1 MAVSES
7 IRERTVNEIARVD
20 HAELMQE
27 KCEPSSDPVIVYLAS
42 LKSANSRRAMAHSL
56 RVIAEIVAP
65 DAQPNAVPWHALRY
79 QHCQAIRSRLAEA
92 HSPATANR
100 HLAALRGVLKECWR
114 LGLMNAEDYHRAVD
128 FKRINGGSTVSQA
141 EKGRHLSSGE
151 LNALI
156 AACDDG
162 TKAGARDAA
171 IIALAYLGGLR
182 RSELASLQLSDWNPS
197 ECNLMIRGK
206 GDKKR
211 IIPIGDGAHD
221 ALLDWLTVRGGWAG
235 ALFVRVR
242 KGDNVGDEGLTG
254 QAIYTIM
261 ASRAQQ
267 ANVKEFAPHDLRR
280 TFAGDLLDAGADIA
294 TVQQLMGHAKVDTTA
309 KYDRRGARAK
319 RDAIGKLHIGYRRN
333 NT

>member
-1 MAVSES
+1 MDEI
-7 IRERTVNEIARVD
+7 IRIER
-20 HAELMQE
+20 AELSQE
-27 KCEPSSDPVIVYLAS
+27 KCEPSSDPVLVYLAS
-42 LKSANSRRAMAHSL
+42 LKSANSRRAMLQSL
-56 RVIAEIVAP
+56 RAITAIIAPELEP
-65 DAQPNAVPWHALRY
+65 EAVPWQALRY
-79 QHCQAIRSRLAEA
+79 QHCQAIRSALAEA
-92 HSPATANR
+92 HTPATANR

-114 LGLMNAEDYHRAVD
+114 LGLMAAEDYHRAVD
-128 FKRINGGSTVSQA
+128 FKRISGGSAVSQS
-141 EKGRHLSSGE
+141 ERGRHLSTGE

-162 TKAGARDAA
+162 SKAGARDAA

-182 RSELASLQLSDWNPS
+182 RSELAGLQLTDWNPS
-197 ECNLMIRGK
+197 ECTLLVRGK

-242 KGDNVGDEGLTG
+242 KGDHLGDEGLTG

-261 ASRAQQ
+261 ANRAEQ
-267 ANVKEFAPHDLRR
+267 AGVKGFAPHDLRR

-294 TVQQLMGHAKVDTTA
+294 TVQQLMGHASVSTTA
-309 KYDRRGARAK
+309 GYDRRGARAK
-319 RDAIGKLHIGYRRN
+319 RDAVNKLHLGYRKKA
-333 NT
+333 